1 MQISESVRSMVNQ
14 DGGVLLDIEKGV
26 MLSLNVAGSRVW
38 TKLRQNLS
46 VDQIVEEITAEFD
59 IPRETA
65 RQDVH
70 EFLHCLQDHMLVIT
84 AVGSS
89 DDPRCRPPL

>member
-14 DGGVLLDIEKGV
+14 DGGVVLDIERGM
-26 MLSLNVAGSRVW
+26 MLSLNVSGSKIW
-38 TKLRQNLS
+38 TKVQQNLS
-46 VDQIVEEITAEFD
+46 VDQIVEEISSEFD

-70 EFLHCLQDHMLVIT
+70 AFLHSLQDHMLVT
-84 AVGSS
+84 TDG
-89 DDPRCRPPL
+89 RK